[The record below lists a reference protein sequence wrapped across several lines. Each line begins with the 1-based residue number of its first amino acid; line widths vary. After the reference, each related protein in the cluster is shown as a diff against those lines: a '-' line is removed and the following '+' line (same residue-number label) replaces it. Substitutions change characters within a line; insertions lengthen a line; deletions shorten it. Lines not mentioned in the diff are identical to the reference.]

1 MKRNLLILAVLLIG
15 CTLLFAGG
23 QQEVKKVDA
32 QDYASTALGEY
43 PIQGLGWKVT
53 SDVKADKPYTI
64 ACVVKNNTNPW
75 MSGFSAGFEA
85 AAASMGFNA
94 IVLSP
99 AKNDNI
105 EEQAR
110 VVDDLIQRKVDGI
123 VISPIDSNGIVPCIE
138 RAYAAGIPVI
148 AVGTAANTDQIFGF
162 IGTQYYEQGKYIAQ
176 YLVDALGGKGNIIN
190 LPGPP
195 EAQNAHER
203 NAGIHEVLDAYPDI
217 KIIAEQPSN
226 FRRADGLTVTENM
239 IQKFKESEIDAIIGS
254 NDEAAM
260 GVIMA
265 LEGAGYKVGSKK
277 GGIMVAG
284 FDCNEDASYAI
295 QEGRLEVS
303 INPDPPSLG
312 WLGAAYIV
320 QYLNDGTKC
329 PEGYI
334 PYPDLNTMEGVIV
347 DSTNIDYYID
357 NLAWW
362 KQPSK

>member
-1 MKRNLLILAVLLIG
+1 MKKGLFVCLMVFISV
-15 CTLLFAGG
+15 CLFANG
-23 QQEVKKVDA
+23 QQEVQAVNPE
-32 QDYASTALGEY
+32 DYASTALEGY
-43 PIQGLGWKVT
+43 PIEGLGWNVT
-53 SDVKADKPYTI
+53 SDVKADEKYTI

-75 MSGFSAGFEA
+75 MAGFSGGFEKA
-85 AAASMGFNA
+85 AESMGFEP

-110 VVDDLIQRKVDGI
+110 VVDDLIQRQVDGI
-123 VISPIDSNGIVPCIE
+123 VISPIDSNGIVPCLE

-148 AVGTAANTDQIFGF
+148 VVGTAANTDQIFGF
-162 IGTQYYEQGKYIAQ
+162 IGTQYYEQGKYIAE
-176 YLVDALGGKGNIIN
+176 YIAEALDGNGNVIN

-203 NAGIHEVLDAYPDI
+203 NAGIHEVLDKYPNI
-217 KIIAEQPSN
+217 NIIAEQPSN
-226 FRRADGLTVTENM
+226 FRRTDGLTVTENL
-239 IQKFKESEIDAIIGS
+239 IQKYSEDEIDAIIAS

-265 LEGAGYKVGSKK
+265 LEGAGYKVGSAND
-277 GGIMVAG
+277 GIIVAG

-295 QEGRLEVS
+295 QQGRLEVS

-320 QYLNDGTKC
+320 QYLNDGTLC

-334 PYPDLNTMEGVIV
+334 PYPDLNTMDGVIV
-347 DSTNIDYYID
+347 DGSNIDYYID
-357 NLAWW
+357 EVAWW